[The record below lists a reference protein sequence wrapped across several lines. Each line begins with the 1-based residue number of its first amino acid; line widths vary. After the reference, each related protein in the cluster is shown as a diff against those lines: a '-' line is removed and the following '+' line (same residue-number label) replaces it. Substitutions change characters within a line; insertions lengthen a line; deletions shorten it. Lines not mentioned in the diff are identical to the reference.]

1 MNMLRVNGISP
12 VLRFMPQVRHTNM
25 HRASTFI
32 YVCRANWGR
41 RLLQKNSL
49 HHSLFLKWCPSL
61 TTIKSI
67 HTSSMLGNEQKEPQ
81 QSGNQN
87 NKASFLL
94 GVATALISSTVIYM
108 LMTDSSTDP
117 SNSIT
122 FKEFVEELL
131 PTGEVI
137 QLRMNSY
144 SGGHKAH
151 ALLRSHA
158 TFRGKSTPMATVIEI
173 TDIKNAE
180 EFERIVRSAEKA
192 LGINPTQ
199 AIPISHQQV
208 NTGDFLVAVVLLV
221 GTIALT
227 IFAIS
232 RMQSA
237 YKNAGG
243 MFSQGPIITSSLNNK
258 VSTGVKFS
266 DVAGCSEAKQ
276 EVMEFVHYLKHPE
289 KYQKLGAKMPRGCL
303 LTGPPGVGKT
313 LLAKA
318 VASEAEVPFI
328 SKAGSDFVEMIGG
341 LGARR
346 VRELFKEARSVAP
359 CIVYIDELDAVGAKR
374 SSSNPSM
381 PGGSSERDQTLNQ
394 ILVEMDGIL
403 STAHDVVVMGST
415 NRVDM
420 LDQALL
426 RPGRFDRHIAID
438 LPTKIERKSIFEIHL
453 KKLKLKQP
461 YSVYSDR
468 LADLSPGMSGAD
480 IANICN
486 EAAICA
492 AREKHEFIDVEHF
505 EQAFERVLGGSRKKS
520 SALSPEERKI
530 VAVHEAGHAL
540 VGWMLKH
547 SDTLIKV
554 SIVPRTKTALGFT
567 RTLPRENKL
576 YTSQILMQTMAVRLA
591 GRAAENLVFGTVTH
605 GAEDDLKKV
614 TEIAY
619 SKVKEFGLDDTVGN
633 ISFANTD
640 DELTSPYS
648 GALQNEIDTQV
659 KDTVYKAHKMAN
671 DILVANR
678 DKLEVLSKELL
689 ANEVL
694 NYEDI
699 VRLIGPPPHDDLHDA
714 SLNFN
719 A

>member
-1 MNMLRVNGISP
+1 MLRVTSISSIF
-12 VLRFMPQVRHTNM
+12 RFLPRGRCPNM
-25 HRASTFI
+25 HRAMIINSQQRSG
-32 YVCRANWGR
+32 CC
-41 RLLQKNSL
+41 LLWQNYL
-49 HHSLFLKWCPSL
+49 HSLECTRWGPNL

-67 HTSSMLGNEQKEPQ
+67 HTTSTQRNKEKEPQ
-81 QSGNQN
+81 QNGNYN
-87 NKASFLL
+87 NKTSFLL
-94 GVATALISSTVIYM
+94 GVAVSLIGSTVIYM
-108 LMTDSSTDP
+108 LLTDASTDP
-117 SNSIT
+117 SNSLS

-151 ALLRSHA
+151 ALLRPGAAFH
-158 TFRGKSTPMATVIEI
+158 GKPTAMPMVVEI
-173 TDIKNAE
+173 TGIKNAD

-192 LGINPTQ
+192 LGINPTA
-199 AIPISHQQV
+199 AIPISHQPV
-208 NTGDFLVAVVLLV
+208 NTGDFLVAVVFLV
-221 GTIALT
+221 GAIALT
-227 IFAIS
+227 VYAIS
-232 RMQSA
+232 RMQSV

-243 MFSQGPIITSSLNNK
+243 MFSQSSMISSSLNK
-258 VSTGVKFS
+258 TVATGIKFT

-403 STAHDVVVMGST
+403 SSAHDVVVMGST

-420 LDQALL
+420 LDKALL

-438 LPTKIERKSIFEIHL
+438 LPTKIERKAIFEIHL
-453 KKLKLKQP
+453 IKLKLKQAF
-461 YSVYSDR
+461 SVYSGR

-554 SIVPRTKTALGFT
+554 SIVPRTKSALGFT
-567 RTLPRENKL
+567 RTLPRENSL
-576 YTSQILMQTMAVRLA
+576 YTSEILMHTMAVKLA

-605 GAEDDLKKV
+605 GAEDDLKNV

-633 ISFANTD
+633 VSFSNTG
-640 DELTSPYS
+640 DEAITPYS
-648 GALQNEIDTQV
+648 DALQHEIDSQV
-659 KDTVYKAHKMAN
+659 KDTVYEAHKLAH
-671 DILVANR
+671 DILVENR
-678 DKLEVLSKELL
+678 DKLDILTKELL

-699 VRLIGPPPHDDLHDA
+699 VQLIGPSPYGDQKPQDA
-714 SLNFN
+714 LNFN